1 MASLYQHHTDK
12 ELVAKLRQGE
22 EAALSEI
29 YERYWGRLFTVAANR
44 LGNAQE
50 AEECVQDVLYKL
62 WRLKD
67 TLYVENDDLSAY
79 LAVGMR
85 NQIFNRRLKRHRE
98 RLRAAGYEVNDTK
111 QPSPEQLLI
120 AQELQ
125 ERIDQTINDLPSQC
139 RIVFE
144 LSKKEG
150 KTIKQMADQL
160 GISEN
165 TVKYHLKKANRD
177 IRGNLDLSV
186 WFAVLFYFFQK

>member
-29 YERYWGRLFTVAANR
+29 YERYWDRLFTVAANR

>member
-22 EAALSEI
+22 EAALSKI
-29 YERYWGRLFTVAANR
+29 YERYWDRLFTVAANR

>member
-98 RLRAAGYEVNDTK
+98 RLRAAGYEVNDAK

>member
-29 YERYWGRLFTVAANR
+29 YERYWDRLFTVAANR

-177 IRGNLDLSV
+177 IRGKLDLSV

>member
-1 MASLYQHHTDK
+1 MASVYQHLTDK
-12 ELVAKLRQGE
+12 QLVAKLRQGD

-29 YERYWGRLFTVAANR
+29 YERYWDRLFAVAANR
-44 LGNAQE
+44 LGDPQE
-50 AEECVQDVLYKL
+50 AEECVQDVFYKL
-62 WRLKD
+62 WRLGE
-67 TLYVENDDLSAY
+67 TLHVENDDLSAY
-79 LAVGMR
+79 LAIGMR
-85 NQIFNRRLKRHRE
+85 NQVFNRRLKRHRE
-98 RLRAAGYEVNDTK
+98 RLRAAGYEITETK

-125 ERIDQTINDLPSQC
+125 HRIDRAIKKLPSQC

-144 LSKKEG
+144 LNKKEG
-150 KTIKQMADQL
+150 KTIKQMANEL

-186 WFAVLFYFFQK
+186 WLAMLACFFQK

>member
-29 YERYWGRLFTVAANR
+29 YERYWDRLFTVAANR

-85 NQIFNRRLKRHRE
+85 NQVFNRRLKRHRE
-98 RLRAAGYEVNDTK
+98 RLRAAGYEVNDAK